1 MTWDALLFDFDGV
14 LADTEPL
21 HYACWW
27 EILEPYGI
35 QLDWG
40 FYVKQCIGVS
50 DRAMIEH
57 LAGAQVPPVSFDAL
71 WAESDRK
78 REMFSTRILAAP
90 PFREDTVRMI

>member
-1 MTWDALLFDFDGV
+1 MNWDALLFDFDGV

-21 HYACWW
+21 HYACWR
-27 EILEPYGI
+27 ELLEPYGI

-40 FYVKQCIGVS
+40 FYEKQCIGVS

-57 LAGAQVPPVSFDAL
+57 LAGTRTPPVPFDQL

-78 REMFSTRILAAP
+78 RELFSARIMAAP
-90 PFREDTVRMI
+90 PFRKRPFR